1 MKYLQMDTIGKKI
14 TLNVGMDISGASALR
29 IYYQKPSGTKGHW
42 TATAESARSI
52 SYTLAAS
59 DLDEAGVWKVQ
70 PYAVVGDEAI
80 YGDIERFEVR
90 ENL

>member
-14 TLNVGMDISGASALR
+14 VLRVGMDISGASVLR
-29 IYYQKPSGTKGHW
+29 IHYEKPSGTKGSW

-52 SYTLAAS
+52 SHTLAAS

-70 PYAVVGDEAI
+70 PYAVVGDETI
-80 YGDIERFEVR
+80 PGDIERFEVK

>member
-1 MKYLQMDTIGKKI
+1 MKYLQMNTVGKKI

-42 TATAESARSI
+42 TAMAESARSI
-52 SYTLAAS
+52 SHTLAAS

-70 PYAVVGDEAI
+70 PYTVVDDKET